1 VRTVEHI
8 SAGCRRSEGKSLLLQ
23 VEGLSVRFPSEA
35 GLVHAVDDV
44 SFSVGQGEVIGVVG
58 ESGSGKSV
66 MASAVI
72 GLVPPPGRV
81 VAGRLSWRGE
91 ELPRSEPELHRL
103 RGRAFS
109 MVFQNPLTSLNPS
122 LTIGQLLREA
132 MRAHRSVSRAEA
144 KELSIAALAEV
155 ELTDPEARLRQYP
168 HELSG
173 GMRQRVALAMA
184 LINRPDLLIADEA
197 TSSLDVTIQAQLID
211 LLSRLAAERGMSLLF
226 ISHDLGT
233 VARFC
238 DRVIV
243 LYAGQVV
250 ESGPTG
256 QVLRQPFHPYT
267 RGLLNS
273 IPPAHRV
280 DRLPAV
286 RGAPLR
292 NVDPGPGCR
301 FMPRCPSA
309 ELACERPQ
317 ELWEAAEKRVA
328 LCAVAAAHGGLPP
341 AAGGGTP

>member
-1 VRTVEHI
+1 M
-8 SAGCRRSEGKSLLLQ
+8 LLQ
-23 VEGLSVRFPSEA
+23 VEGLSVHFPSEA

-44 SFSVGQGEVIGVVG
+44 SLSVGQGEVIGVVG

-66 MASAVI
+66 MASALI

-81 VAGRLSWRGE
+81 VAGRLLWRGE

-103 RGRAFS
+103 RGSAFS

-122 LTIGQLLREA
+122 LTIGQLLRETL
-132 MRAHRSVSRAEA
+132 RAHRSVSRAEA
-144 KELSIAALAEV
+144 KELSTAALAEV
-155 ELTDPEARLRQYP
+155 ELTDPETRLRQYP

-238 DRVIV
+238 DRVTV

-250 ESGPTG
+250 ESGPTR

-280 DRLPAV
+280 DRLPAL

-309 ELACERPQ
+309 EPACERPQ
-317 ELWEAAEKRVA
+317 ELWEATEQRVA
-328 LCAVAAAHGGLPP
+328 RCAVAAAHGGLPP
-341 AAGGGTP
+341 AAGGGAS